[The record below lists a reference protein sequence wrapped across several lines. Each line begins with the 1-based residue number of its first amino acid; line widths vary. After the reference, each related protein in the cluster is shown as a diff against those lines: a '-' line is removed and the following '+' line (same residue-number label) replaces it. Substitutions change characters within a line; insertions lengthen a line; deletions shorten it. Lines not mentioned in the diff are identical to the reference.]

1 MKNCQKKEK
10 ERGQMGWKK
19 VLKKPKFLL
28 FAILALALLV
38 RLAHWIAVRDDPFFA
53 QLIMDSHEYDRWARD
68 IAGGNWLG
76 TEVFFQAPLYPYLLA
91 IIYKIFGRSL
101 DVVYLIQ
108 IFLAVTGCYALYR
121 AGKKFIGE
129 KEGLAAAAIAA
140 LYAVF
145 IFYDIQVLKE
155 SMAVTVV
162 CFLLWVLAEAREKGK
177 ARIWLL
183 VGILCGILCLLR
195 ENTLLILPVFF
206 LFALKRH
213 ESKRLFLLK
222 SGMVLA
228 GVLVVLSPVAI
239 RNWVVGGYFMPTTF
253 QGGVNFYIGNN
264 PESTGTYQPI
274 VRGKQIPHYERN
286 EPIRIAEQ
294 EMGRP
299 LSPPEVSNFW
309 LKKSLLWAMKHP
321 FEFIRLQ
328 LKKILMFWSWYEWP
342 DAVDYYYV
350 KKTSLILRI
359 PLFEFGCVFILS
371 VIGLWLLRD
380 RIRDIF
386 PVPVFIVVWMVSTII
401 FFLFSRYR
409 LPALPALI
417 LLAAVP
423 LVFLYEAWRGK
434 LFLKAGILSFCF
446 VVAFVAPHVAGF
458 KPRMDIVN
466 YNLALVY
473 EKLGQLD
480 KAEEHYSQALRDNPD
495 DFLSLINLGN
505 HAARRQDWLSA
516 LEWYKKAEAI
526 EPDLDGIH
534 GNLGGA
540 YVALDR
546 LDEAEVHFT
555 KALELNPKN
564 IPAHYNMAILLAKKG
579 ELDKSLELIQ
589 KVLELSP
596 DFVPALRFKAKL
608 EQLLTKR

>member
-1 MKNCQKKEK
+1 
-10 ERGQMGWKK
+10 MGWKK

-101 DVVYLIQ
+101 DVVYLMQ

-183 VGILCGILCLLR
+183 VGVLGGILCLLR

-228 GVLVVLSPVAI
+228 GVLFY
-239 RNWVVGGYFMPTTF
+239 GG
-253 QGGVNFYIGNN
+253 
-264 PESTGTYQPI
+264 
-274 VRGKQIPHYERN
+274 
-286 EPIRIAEQ
+286 
-294 EMGRP
+294 
-299 LSPPEVSNFW
+299 
-309 LKKSLLWAMKHP
+309 
-321 FEFIRLQ
+321 FIR
-328 LKKILMFWSWYEWP
+328 
-342 DAVDYYYV
+342 
-350 KKTSLILRI
+350 
-359 PLFEFGCVFILS
+359 
-371 VIGLWLLRD
+371 
-380 RIRDIF
+380 
-386 PVPVFIVVWMVSTII
+386 
-401 FFLFSRYR
+401 
-409 LPALPALI
+409 
-417 LLAAVP
+417 
-423 LVFLYEAWRGK
+423 
-434 LFLKAGILSFCF
+434 
-446 VVAFVAPHVAGF
+446 
-458 KPRMDIVN
+458 
-466 YNLALVY
+466 
-473 EKLGQLD
+473 
-480 KAEEHYSQALRDNPD
+480 
-495 DFLSLINLGN
+495 
-505 HAARRQDWLSA
+505 
-516 LEWYKKAEAI
+516 
-526 EPDLDGIH
+526 
-534 GNLGGA
+534 
-540 YVALDR
+540 
-546 LDEAEVHFT
+546 
-555 KALELNPKN
+555 
-564 IPAHYNMAILLAKKG
+564 
-579 ELDKSLELIQ
+579 
-589 KVLELSP
+589 
-596 DFVPALRFKAKL
+596 
-608 EQLLTKR
+608 